1 MTPIRVFVVDD
12 HELIRRG
19 VSQAFEQ
26 EDDFEVVGSAGS
38 VRETLE
44 TIGLKGPDVALL
56 DLRLPDGDGI
66 ELCRE
71 IRSRHPSIKCLLFTS
86 FADDEAVLQAV
97 MAGASGFVLKDIDVA
112 RLIDDIRGIAS
123 GRSLLEPET
132 IQIVLERAS
141 LGSVHDQRAQALT
154 DQERKVLLLVGEG
167 LTNREIAGELFIA
180 EQTVKNYVSSMLK
193 KLRMQRRTQAAIFA
207 SELDKQRPKKQP

>member
-19 VSQAFEQ
+19 VSQAFEEE
-26 EDDFEVVGSAGS
+26 EDLVVVGTAGS
-38 VRETLE
+38 VREALD

-71 IRSRHPSIKCLLFTS
+71 IRSRHPLTKCLLFTS

-97 MAGASGFVLKDIDVA
+97 MAGASGFLLKDTDVTA
-112 RLIDDIRGIAS
+112 LVDGIRAIAA
-123 GRSLLEPET
+123 GASLLEPET
-132 IQIVLERAS
+132 IQRVLDRATS
-141 LGSVHDQRAQALT
+141 GSVHDQRARDLT
-154 DQERKVLLLVGEG
+154 EQERNILRLIGEG
-167 LTNREIAGELFIA
+167 HTNKEIGAELFIA
-180 EQTVKNYVSSMLK
+180 EQTVKNYVSSLLK
-193 KLRMQRRTQAAIFA
+193 KLGMQRRTQAAVFA
-207 SELDKQRPKKQP
+207 SELEGKRPR